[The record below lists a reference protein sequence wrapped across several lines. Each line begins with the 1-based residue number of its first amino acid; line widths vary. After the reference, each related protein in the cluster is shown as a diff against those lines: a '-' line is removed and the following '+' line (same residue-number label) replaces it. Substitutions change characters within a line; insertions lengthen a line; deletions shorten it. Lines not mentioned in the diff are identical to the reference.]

1 MLQSLLTSHFPL
13 LLPMLT
19 SLTNDL
25 VKLVRALQTQRKA
38 REKEGR
44 FVVEGVRLLEEAAR
58 AGAQIDFAFYTADA
72 DERAQAALLAARKG
86 GATLIEVS
94 PPVMRH
100 CSDTEHPQA
109 VLAVVAFAPAALP
122 PSPPPVGE
130 AGVMEG
136 ITLICDRLTD
146 PGNLGTLLRAAAAV
160 GVAAAL
166 LAPGT
171 VDAYNPKVV
180 RGGMGAHFRLQIE
193 SLDWNQVV
201 EKTHGLCIRLA
212 DSHSARFARIP
223 NSAFRYDLADW
234 TLPSAI
240 IIGSEADGPSPE
252 ARAAA
257 SEVVFIPM
265 PGLSE
270 SLNAAMAGSIILFE
284 ALRQRTAAGDQRSTV
299 EPPIR

>member
-1 MLQSLLTSHFPL
+1 MFMLQSRHIPHFSL
-13 LLPMLT
+13 RLPMLT
-19 SLTNDL
+19 SLTNDR
-25 VKLVRALQTQRKA
+25 VKLACALQTQRKA

-58 AGAQIDFAFYTADA
+58 AGAQIDFAFYTSDA
-72 DERAQAALLAARKG
+72 DERAQAALLAARKR

-94 PPVMRH
+94 PLVMRH

-109 VLAVVAFAPAALP
+109 VLAVVAFALAAFL
-122 PSPPPVGE
+122 PSPPPVRE
-130 AGVMEG
+130 AGVMQG
-136 ITLICDRLTD
+136 ITLICDRLAD

-160 GVAAAL
+160 GAAVAL

-180 RGGMGAHFRLQIE
+180 RGGMGAHFHLPIHSMGWEQIAAHIGA
-193 SLDWNQVV
+193 LRV
-201 EKTHGLCIRLA
+201 RLA
-212 DSHSARFARIP
+212 DMQRAGLQSAI
-223 NSAFRYDLADW
+223 RYDLADW

-240 IIGSEADGPSPE
+240 IIGSEAEGPSPE

-284 ALRQRTAAGDQRSTV
+284 ALRQRTAAGDQRSV
-299 EPPIR
+299 IEPPIL

>member
-1 MLQSLLTSHFPL
+1 
-13 LLPMLT
+13 MLT
-19 SLTNDL
+19 SLANDR
-25 VKLVRALQTQRKA
+25 VKLVCALQTQRKA

-58 AGAQIDFAFYTADA
+58 AGAQMDFAFYTADA
-72 DERAQAALLAARKG
+72 DERAQAALLAARQRG
-86 GATLIEVS
+86 ETLIEVS

-109 VLAVVAFAPAALP
+109 VLAVVALT
-122 PSPPPVGE
+122 PPPPLSVGE
-130 AGVMEG
+130 AGVMAG
-136 ITLICDRLTD
+136 ITLICDRLAD

-160 GVAAAL
+160 GAAAAL

-180 RGGMGAHFRLQIE
+180 RGGMGAQFHLPIHSMSWEQIAA
-193 SLDWNQVV
+193 
-201 EKTHGLCIRLA
+201 HIGALCVRLA
-212 DSHSARFARIP
+212 DMQRADSQPAI
-223 NSAFRYDLADW
+223 RYDLADW

-284 ALRQRTAAGDQRSTV
+284 ALRQRTAIRDQRSAV
-299 EPPIR
+299 ESPIR